1 LQHFIGEIYMS
12 YTSAK
17 SAGGSPKNNG
27 GTIVNAG
34 NVAAGTPVTKV
45 IGVNEINGSTSQYGT
60 KVVVNTAVG
69 NGTTDPHGTI
79 KVKSA
84 GTFAYRPAQG
94 EGFLLRAAGDTASKI
109 NGTASTLLSIPGG
122 VSNKSIHKLTS
133 TSALGAYASTS
144 YDVLARPS
152 TSVVPGRTKG
162 LGAGDP
168 VNYVQVDDGVTTSN
182 VDNAASPTRSVP
194 GELTYM
200 FGGKAPKNDTYKA
213 RNSNES

>member
-1 LQHFIGEIYMS
+1 MS

-17 SAGGSPKNNG
+17 SAGGSPNNNG
-27 GTIVNAG
+27 GTVVNAG

-45 IGVNEINGSTSQYGT
+45 IGVNEINGSTAQYGS

-69 NGTTDPHGTI
+69 NGTTDPHGTV

-84 GTFAYRPAQG
+84 GTFAYRPAKG
-94 EGFLLRAAGDTASKI
+94 EGFLLRNAGDNASKV
-109 NGTASTLLSIPGG
+109 NGSATTLLSIPGG
-122 VSNKSIHKLTS
+122 VSNVSIHKLTS
-133 TSALGAYASTS
+133 TRAIGAYASTS

-162 LGAGDP
+162 LGAGDA

-200 FGGKAPKNDTYKA
+200 FGSKTPKNDTYKA
-213 RNSNES
+213 KNSNES